1 MLEVTVK
8 VWGIHVDALL
18 SSGPKVL
25 VSRRLNTTSL
35 LGLVLVLILQ
45 KWSC

>member
-8 VWGIHVDALL
+8 VWGIHVDAL